1 MTKNTIRRIVAMILI
16 IMSIAAIALPAAAT
30 EKELYITSHGNGRVN
45 IRKGP
50 GKDFPVA
57 FQLEE
62 GAKIIW
68 IGTYMG
74 GPTGWE
80 EIKMSRESQEI
91 YYVKSQYI
99 TNVPPSSGDLQKK
112 ADKRYGSKNL
122 KKGSTGSYVRQL
134 QKDLQ
139 AMNYSLSV
147 DGDFGKITEKAVKAF
162 QKKHG
167 LSQDGIV
174 GPKTRLQLYKVYM
187 GIN

>member
-16 IMSIAAIALPAAAT
+16 IISIAAITLPASA
-30 EKELYITSHGNGRVN
+30 EQERYITSNGNGRVN

-62 GAKIIW
+62 GTKVIW
-68 IGTYMG
+68 LNSYLC

-91 YYVKSQYI
+91 YYVKTQYI
-99 TNVPPSSGDLQKK
+99 TPYPPSSGDLQKK
-112 ADKRYGSKNL
+112 ADKRYGSTNL
-122 KKGSTGSYVRQL
+122 KRGSTGSYVRQL

-174 GPKTRLQLYKVYM
+174 GPKTRLKLYKVYM